1 MIATIDKAID
11 NGRVGLSKSL
21 MTTPCERKGFYGET
35 VRDADG
41 KRLRFAMPEKVHFGS
56 AVDSAHLEIVYAASQ
71 GKEPD
76 LDLAIEKGMERARN
90 GVSPEPIDWTVFEV
104 QLRNAMTLF
113 IRSENGLSR
122 IPLDGIRFQGAN
134 GASLHADDVIG
145 TPDYLLGD
153 GSVMDVKTTGRK
165 YSPSKFWQ
173 SAEMPIYAYLAA
185 AENGVLPPKLI
196 YQVYVRNVKPYWDWL
211 EQPGLAGL
219 IALGKAHAAHWR
231 ALLAQPVELAS
242 FDTTWCGD
250 CGFRDAIPEVGHNGC
265 AVGQSIPVAEALEEA
280 A

>member
-1 MIATIDKAID
+1 VIATIDKAID
-11 NGRVGLSKSL
+11 PARVGLSKSL
-21 MTTPCERKGFYGET
+21 MVTPCERKGFYGET

-76 LDLAIEKGMERARN
+76 LDLAIEKGMERARR
-90 GVSPEPIDWTVFEV
+90 GVVRAD
-104 QLRNAMTLF
+104 R
-113 IRSENGLSR
+113 
-122 IPLDGIRFQGAN
+122 LDGVRGPAAQRHDPVHPLGERSGAHTAR
-134 GASLHADDVIG
+134 GHPLPRRERRSSLHADDVIG
-145 TPDYLLGD
+145 TPDYLLGN
-153 GSVMDVKTTGRK
+153 GSVLDVKTTARK

>member
-1 MIATIDKAID
+1 MTLVAPIDP
-11 NGRVGLSKSL
+11 GRVGLSKSL
-21 MTTPCERKGFYGET
+21 FTTPCERKGWFSEH
-35 VRDADG
+35 VRDPQG
-41 KRLRFAMPEKVHFGS
+41 KRLRFAMPEKVQFGS
-56 AVDSAHLEIVYAASQ
+56 AVDSAHLEVVYAASQ

-76 LDLAIEKGMERARN
+76 MELAVEKGMARARQ
-90 GVSPEPIDWTVFEV
+90 GQSSEPIDWEVFEV

-113 IRSENGLSR
+113 MRSDTGLAR

-134 GASLHADDVIG
+134 GESLKADDVIG

-153 GSVMDVKTTGRK
+153 GSVLDVKTTGRK

-173 SAEMPIYAYLAA
+173 SAEMPTYAYLAA
-185 AENGVLPPKLI
+185 AEHGVLPPRLI

-211 EQPGLAGL
+211 EQPGLTGL
-219 IALGKAHAAHWR
+219 VSLGKAHAEHWR
-231 ALLAQPVELAS
+231 ALLGQPVALAS

-250 CGFRDAIPEVGHNGC
+250 CGFRDPIKEVNHDGC
-265 AVGQSIPVAEALEEA
+265 AIGQSVPVAELEEA